1 MKTDN
6 AGIIFSVGGGKG
18 GVGKSIFSIAL
29 GVSLAKNGYSVILID
44 LDLGAANLHTYM
56 NILGKTPA
64 ISDFIFKKVSSLED
78 VLIKTSQKNLMFISG
93 ADFVPGMAN
102 PAYWTKLKIMRHIRA
117 LPSEYIIIDLGAG
130 VHFNVLDFF
139 AISHKG
145 IVITVPEPGA
155 VMNAYSFVK
164 GALFRT
170 LQNVFRNHPNIGP
183 VIESESKR
191 SENEDVFTLEWLS
204 EKVKCLAP
212 DVLPLVEEIGNTF
225 CPSLVVNRISGS
237 QTHILVDNFLSLCRR
252 KLGVEMEYIGNV
264 PESKEI
270 TYYLLNVPKFLNLP
284 EGKTFYSSIQK
295 IAERLTRTSKI
306 DLQKE
311 NISFYSDEEIE
322 EVIRFIDSLD
332 DKYFVGTNKNIWKLR
347 MFFKPSQVSDFLLNQ
362 GLNHE
367 SFYKFLSKNN

>member
-1 MKTDN
+1 MKSEN
-6 AGIIFSVGGGKG
+6 SAIIFSVGGGKG

-44 LDLGAANLHTYM
+44 LDLGAANLHTYL
-56 NILGKTPA
+56 NILGKTPT

-78 VLIKTSQKNLMFISG
+78 ILIKTSQKNLMFISG

-117 LPSEYIIIDLGAG
+117 LPTEYIIIDLGAG

-139 AISHKG
+139 TISHKG

-164 GALFRT
+164 GVLFRR
-170 LQNVFRNHPNIGP
+170 LQNVFRNHPDIGP
-183 VIESESKR
+183 VIEAESKR
-191 SENEDVFTLEWLS
+191 SEDVFTLEWLA
-204 EKVKCLAP
+204 EKVKCMAP
-212 DVLPLVEEIGNTF
+212 DVLPLVQEIGDTF

-252 KLGVEMEYIGNV
+252 KLGVEMEYIGNI
-264 PESKEI
+264 PESREI
-270 TYYLLNVPKFLNLP
+270 TYYLLNVPKFLNIS
-284 EGKTFYSSIQK
+284 EGKPFYSSIEK
-295 IAERLTRTSKI
+295 IAERLTRTSKT

-311 NISFYSDEEIE
+311 NTYIYSDEEIE

-332 DKYFVGTNKNIWKLR
+332 DKYFTGTNKNIWKLR
-347 MFFKPSQVSDFLLNQ
+347 MFFKPSQVSDFLSSR
-362 GLNHE
+362 GLSHE
-367 SFYKFLSKNN
+367 SFYKFLSKDN